1 MITFKEYVGVAL
13 TPANQIAKKHGG
25 KVKTIMAKD
34 EKGKKK
40 KYFYVEGLNSKDKA
54 ELYRLT
60 SQAMKAMPGSGK
72 QKELIKKLNDIRVK
86 NKMQPIEEGDGLWA
100 NIHKKRKSG
109 KRMRKPGEKGAPT
122 KQDFERARG
131 ESVEEGKGPPESFEA
146 QFKRRVVKTTKP
158 DHNEKVYKLQY
169 LVELMLK
176 HLFDLELNQLKYNQV
191 FHNQIQ
197 LMPWLNPLSPV
208 YELLCRRP
216 LYLYIPVL
224 QTLCHSS

>member
-158 DHNEKVYKLQY
+158 EHKEKGYAWRIKGKDRPEISIKLYKSKPDFA
-169 LVELMLK
+169 EFK
-176 HLFDLELNQLKYNQV
+176 KQL
-191 FHNQIQ
+191 
-197 LMPWLNPLSPV
+197 
-208 YELLCRRP
+208 RR
-216 LYLYIPVL
+216 VAG
-224 QTLCHSS
+224 HEFG